1 MPNRDKWSVTRA
13 EGNPTQSVEVNGL
26 IKRVKKK
33 EARKQ
38 GAESKT
44 RRPMNGAE
52 FEALHDILNRFEHLS
67 VGNDKEGSH
76 GETWKQYGI
85 TALVNFQFYLIA
97 RIDDST
103 QPVLEHFRVHD
114 IFPNA
119 LNTRLNWSKNVQDEC
134 DAPWQIVLGSI
145 NPFYCVFC
153 SLRLWLEL
161 NLSLFDPA
169 MNSPYV
175 FAFADDNTIP
185 GGGTKAKRMI
195 QNFLTKMFKLDKF
208 KKDDGEAKALL
219 LGSHSIRK
227 YAATFARRC
236 GCTVNERAE
245 REVERSR

>member
-1 MPNRDKWSVTRA
+1 M
-13 EGNPTQSVEVNGL
+13 QSVEVNGL

-33 EARKQ
+33 ETQKQ

-52 FEALHDILNRFEHLS
+52 FEALHNILNRFEHLS
-67 VGNDKEGSH
+67 VGNDKEGLH
-76 GETWKQYGI
+76 GETWKRYGI
-85 TALVNFQFYLIA
+85 TALVNFQFHLIA

-103 QPVLEHFRVHD
+103 QLVLEHIRVHD

-119 LNTRLNWSKNVQDEC
+119 MKTRLNWSKNVQDER

-145 NPFYCVFC
+145 NPIYCVFC
-153 SLRLWLEL
+153 SLGLWLEL

-169 MNSPYV
+169 MNSPYA

-195 QNFLTKMFKLDKF
+195 QNF
-208 KKDDGEAKALL
+208 
-219 LGSHSIRK
+219 
-227 YAATFARRC
+227 
-236 GCTVNERAE
+236 
-245 REVERSR
+245 